1 MMRVISALVKIG
13 LASLI
18 TGAVLSALNLSAA
31 ELLAEIGLT
40 PDRVFTALQEGAAWA
55 IPNIVLGSMVI
66 VPIWF
71 RHLSAAAAPEL
82 TASGLR
88 DPLICGRTL
97 PVHRAAA

>member
-1 MMRVISALVKIG
+1 MLRLISALVKIG

-31 ELLAEIGLT
+31 ELLAEIGMT
-40 PDRVFTALQEGAAWA
+40 PDRIFALLQDGASWA

-71 RHLSAAAAPEL
+71 VTYL
-82 TASGLR
+82 LR
-88 DPLICGRTL
+88 P
-97 PVHRAAA
+97 PKN

>member
-1 MMRVISALVKIG
+1 MENGQIMLRLLSALVKIV

-40 PDRVFTALQEGAAWA
+40 PERVFGLLQEGAAWA

-71 RHLSAAAAPEL
+71 VTYL
-82 TASGLR
+82 LR
-88 DPLICGRTL
+88 PPRN
-97 PVHRAAA
+97 

>member
-1 MMRVISALVKIG
+1 MPGARGADMGNGQGMLKLLSALVKIG

-40 PDRVFTALQEGAAWA
+40 PDRVFEALQNGAAWA

-71 RHLSAAAAPEL
+71 VTYL
-82 TASGLR
+82 LR
-88 DPLICGRTL
+88 PPRN
-97 PVHRAAA
+97 

>member
-1 MMRVISALVKIG
+1 MPSDRGADMGNAQGMLKLLSALVKIG

-40 PDRVFTALQEGAAWA
+40 PDRVFEALQNGAAWA

-71 RHLSAAAAPEL
+71 VTYL
-82 TASGLR
+82 LR
-88 DPLICGRTL
+88 PPRN
-97 PVHRAAA
+97 

>member
-1 MMRVISALVKIG
+1 MPGARRADRGNSQRMLRLLSALVKIG

-40 PDRVFTALQEGAAWA
+40 PDRVFEALQNGAAWA

-71 RHLSAAAAPEL
+71 VTYL
-82 TASGLR
+82 LR
-88 DPLICGRTL
+88 P
-97 PVHRAAA
+97 PKN